1 MDDGVG
7 GNDDDDGDY
16 DDDDDDEDDEVEKHT
31 SSAAAGR
38 EGRLGQAPP
47 LSDSAPAGWGR
58 RSALCFSFPIFV
70 FVTSSIFICPAG
82 RTLCFQMMFQI
93 FTQQEEGQVNHMSFQ
108 VHAWHIC
115 VFFVYNY

>member
-93 FTQQEEGQVNHMSFQ
+93 FTQQVEGQVNH
-108 VHAWHIC
+108 V
-115 VFFVYNY
+115 